1 MGRNVNFEDDFD
13 GFAGF
18 DDDDDDDLF
27 SSHTSGG
34 MSQHSSGSMT
44 QHSGSKARQ
53 SNSNMQSSSFEDAFF
68 QDDDDDFGSSDSFSS
83 SGDTFGPDDDFE
95 SNDDLDSM
103 DRSGIDNS
111 DMDDSAMDSADEQK
125 AKIKHIALFA
135 IGISLVLIV
144 VVGILA
150 RIKNMQSEPKVNEHN
165 NTEIAYEDNRTNVEQ
180 TAPIVQNNASNVV
193 SSNNEWNAVTYDSS
207 WTMEESLTGV
217 FTVTSVNTYAKILVG
232 NEVQVKTELTGSIS
246 GLGGT
251 YTIELPVELTGV
263 VSRGQQLNISY
274 KISTSSNGSTIVGDI
289 NIL

>member
-1 MGRNVNFEDDFD
+1 MGRNVNFEDDFG
-13 GFAGF
+13 GFEGF
-18 DDDDDDDLF
+18 DDEDDDDLF

-83 SGDTFGPDDDFE
+83 SDDTFGPDDDFE
-95 SNDDLDSM
+95 SNNDLDSM

-135 IGISLVLIV
+135 IGIALVLIV
-144 VVGILA
+144 GVGILA
-150 RIKNMQSEPKVNEHN
+150 RIKNMQSEPKVNAHN
-165 NTEIAYEDNRTNVEQ
+165 NTEIAYEDNSTNVEQ
-180 TAPIVQNNASNVV
+180 TAPVIQNNASNVV
-193 SSNNEWNAVTYDSS
+193 SSNNGWNAVTYDSS

>member
-18 DDDDDDDLF
+18 DDEDDDDLF

-68 QDDDDDFGSSDSFSS
+68 QDDDDNFGSSDSFGS

-135 IGISLVLIV
+135 IGIALVLIV
-144 VVGILA
+144 GVGILA

-180 TAPIVQNNASNVV
+180 TAPIVQNNASNT
-193 SSNNEWNAVTYDSS
+193 SSNNGWNAVAYDSA

>member
-18 DDDDDDDLF
+18 DDEDDDDLF

-68 QDDDDDFGSSDSFSS
+68 QDDDDDFGSSDSFGS
-83 SGDTFGPDDDFE
+83 SGDTFGPDDDFK

-111 DMDDSAMDSADEQK
+111 DMDDSAIDSADEQK

-135 IGISLVLIV
+135 IGIALVLIV
-144 VVGILA
+144 GVGILA
-150 RIKNMQSEPKVNEHN
+150 RIKNMQSEHNVNTH
-165 NTEIAYEDNRTNVEQ
+165 NTEIAYEDDRTNVEQ
-180 TAPIVQNNASNVV
+180 TAPVVQNNASNT
-193 SSNNEWNAVTYDSS
+193 SSNNGWNVVAYDSA

>member
-135 IGISLVLIV
+135 IGIALVLIV
-144 VVGILA
+144 GVGILA

-180 TAPIVQNNASNVV
+180 TAPIVQNNASNT
-193 SSNNEWNAVTYDSS
+193 SSNNGWNAVAYDSA

>member
-13 GFAGF
+13 GFKGF
-18 DDDDDDDLF
+18 DDEDDDDLF
-27 SSHTSGG
+27 SSHTSVG
-34 MSQHSSGSMT
+34 MSQNSSGSMT

-53 SNSNMQSSSFEDAFF
+53 RNSNMQSSSFEDAFF
-68 QDDDDDFGSSDSFSS
+68 QDDDDFGSSDSFGS

-135 IGISLVLIV
+135 IGIALVLIV
-144 VVGILA
+144 GVGILA

-165 NTEIAYEDNRTNVEQ
+165 TEIAYEDDRTNVEQ
-180 TAPIVQNNASNVV
+180 TAPVVQNNASNT
-193 SSNNEWNAVTYDSS
+193 SSNNGWNAVAYDSA

>member
-13 GFAGF
+13 SFKDF

-27 SSHTSGG
+27 SSHISGG

-68 QDDDDDFGSSDSFSS
+68 QDDDDDFGSSDSFGSS
-83 SGDTFGPDDDFE
+83 DDTFGPDDDFE

-135 IGISLVLIV
+135 IGIALVLIV
-144 VVGILA
+144 GVGILA
-150 RIKNMQSEPKVNEHN
+150 RIKNMQSEPNVDAH
-165 NTEIAYEDNRTNVEQ
+165 NTEIAYEDNRTNVEE
-180 TAPIVQNNASNVV
+180 TAPVIQNNASNVV
-193 SSNNEWNAVTYDSS
+193 SSNNGWNAVAYDSS

-232 NEVQVKTELTGSIS
+232 NEVQVKTELTGGIS

>member
-18 DDDDDDDLF
+18 DDEDDDDLF

-34 MSQHSSGSMT
+34 MSQHNSGSMT

-68 QDDDDDFGSSDSFSS
+68 QDDDDDFGSSDSFGSS
-83 SGDTFGPDDDFE
+83 DDTFGPDDDFE

-111 DMDDSAMDSADEQK
+111 DIDDSAMDSADEQK

-135 IGISLVLIV
+135 IGIALVLIV
-144 VVGILA
+144 GVGILA
-150 RIKNMQSEPKVNEHN
+150 RIKNMQSDTKVNSR

-180 TAPIVQNNASNVV
+180 TAPVIQNNASNT
-193 SSNNEWNAVTYDSS
+193 SSNNGWSAVAYDSA

>member
-13 GFAGF
+13 SFQGF
-18 DDDDDDDLF
+18 DDEDDDDLF

-53 SNSNMQSSSFEDAFF
+53 NNSNMQSSSFEDAFF
-68 QDDDDDFGSSDSFSS
+68 QDDDDDFGSSDSFGSS
-83 SGDTFGPDDDFE
+83 DDTFGPDDDFE
-95 SNDDLDSM
+95 SNNDLDSM

-135 IGISLVLIV
+135 IGIALVLIV
-144 VVGILA
+144 GVGILA
-150 RIKNMQSEPKVNEHN
+150 RIKNMQSEPEVNAH

-180 TAPIVQNNASNVV
+180 TAPIVQNNASNT
-193 SSNNEWNAVTYDSS
+193 SSNNGWNAVAYDSA

>member
-13 GFAGF
+13 SFQGF
-18 DDDDDDDLF
+18 DDEDDDDLF

-53 SNSNMQSSSFEDAFF
+53 NNSNMQSSSFEDAFF
-68 QDDDDDFGSSDSFSS
+68 QDDDDDFGSSDSFGSS
-83 SGDTFGPDDDFE
+83 DDTFGPDDDFE
-95 SNDDLDSM
+95 SNNDLDSM

-135 IGISLVLIV
+135 IGIALVLIV
-144 VVGILA
+144 GVGILA
-150 RIKNMQSEPKVNEHN
+150 RIKNMQSEPEVNAH
-165 NTEIAYEDNRTNVEQ
+165 NTEIAYEDNRTNVEE
-180 TAPIVQNNASNVV
+180 TAPVIQNNTSNVV
-193 SSNNEWNAVTYDSS
+193 ASNNGWNAVAYDSS

>member
-18 DDDDDDDLF
+18 DDEDDDDLF

-111 DMDDSAMDSADEQK
+111 DDDSAMDSADEQK

-135 IGISLVLIV
+135 IGIALVLIV
-144 VVGILA
+144 GVGILA
-150 RIKNMQSEPKVNEHN
+150 RIKNMQSEQKVNAHN
-165 NTEIAYEDNRTNVEQ
+165 DTEIAYEDDRTNVEQ
-180 TAPIVQNNASNVV
+180 TAPVVQNNASNT
-193 SSNNEWNAVTYDSS
+193 SSNNGWNAVAYDSA

>member
-13 GFAGF
+13 SFQGF
-18 DDDDDDDLF
+18 DDEDDDDLF

-53 SNSNMQSSSFEDAFF
+53 NNSNMQSSSFEDAFF
-68 QDDDDDFGSSDSFSS
+68 QDDDDDFGSSDSFGSS
-83 SGDTFGPDDDFE
+83 DDTFGPDDDFE
-95 SNDDLDSM
+95 SNNDLDSM

-135 IGISLVLIV
+135 IGIALVLIV
-144 VVGILA
+144 GVGILA
-150 RIKNMQSEPKVNEHN
+150 RIKNMQSEPEVNAH

-180 TAPIVQNNASNVV
+180 TAPIVQNNASNT
-193 SSNNEWNAVTYDSS
+193 SSNNGWNAVAYDSA

-232 NEVQVKTELTGSIS
+232 NEAQVKTELTGSIS

>member
-18 DDDDDDDLF
+18 DDEDDDDLF

-44 QHSGSKARQ
+44 QHSGSKTRQ
-53 SNSNMQSSSFEDAFF
+53 NNSNMQSSSFEDAFF
-68 QDDDDDFGSSDSFSS
+68 QDDDDDFGSSDSLGSS
-83 SGDTFGPDDDFE
+83 DDTFGPDDDFE
-95 SNDDLDSM
+95 SNNDLDSM

-135 IGISLVLIV
+135 IGIALVLIV
-144 VVGILA
+144 GVGILA
-150 RIKNMQSEPKVNEHN
+150 RIKNMQSEPEVNAH
-165 NTEIAYEDNRTNVEQ
+165 NTEIAYEDNRTNVEE
-180 TAPIVQNNASNVV
+180 TAPVIQNNTSNVV
-193 SSNNEWNAVTYDSS
+193 ASNNGWNAVAYDSS

>member
-13 GFAGF
+13 GFSGF
-18 DDDDDDDLF
+18 DDDDLF

-68 QDDDDDFGSSDSFSS
+68 QDDDDDFGSSDSFGSS
-83 SGDTFGPDDDFE
+83 SNTFGPDDDFE

-135 IGISLVLIV
+135 IGIALVLIV
-144 VVGILA
+144 GVGILA

-165 NTEIAYEDNRTNVEQ
+165 TEIAYEDDRTNVEQ
-180 TAPIVQNNASNVV
+180 TAPVVQNNASNT
-193 SSNNEWNAVTYDSS
+193 SSNNGWNAVAYDSS

-263 VSRGQQLNISY
+263 VSHGQQLNISY

>member
-18 DDDDDDDLF
+18 DDEDDDDLF
-27 SSHTSGG
+27 SSHASGG
-34 MSQHSSGSMT
+34 MSQHTSGSMT

-68 QDDDDDFGSSDSFSS
+68 QDDDDDFGSSDSFGSS
-83 SGDTFGPDDDFE
+83 DDTFGPDDDFE

-135 IGISLVLIV
+135 IGIALVLIV
-144 VVGILA
+144 GVGILA
-150 RIKNMQSEPKVNEHN
+150 RIKNMQSEPKVNAHN
-165 NTEIAYEDNRTNVEQ
+165 DEIAYEDNRTNAEQ
-180 TAPIVQNNASNVV
+180 TAPVIQNNASNT
-193 SSNNEWNAVTYDSS
+193 SSNNGWSAVAYDSS

-251 YTIELPVELTGV
+251 YTVELPVELTGV
-263 VSRGQQLNISY
+263 VSLGQQLNISY